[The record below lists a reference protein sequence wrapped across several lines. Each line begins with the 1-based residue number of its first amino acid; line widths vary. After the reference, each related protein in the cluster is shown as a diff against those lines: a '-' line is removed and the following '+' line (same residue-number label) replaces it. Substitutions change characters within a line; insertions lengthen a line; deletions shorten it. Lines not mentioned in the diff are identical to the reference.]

1 MKNTAFK
8 IVFAFLFGSISLIAW
23 AKPKPDR
30 PKNIIFLIGDGM
42 GLTQIFAGLTMNGG
56 WLFLEQLDKIGFSK
70 TQSSDNYVTDS
81 AAGAT
86 AFSIGEKTFNGA
98 IGVDSLGQPKETIL
112 EMAEKKGLSTGLV
125 TTCDLTHATPASFAA
140 HVGSRKQADSI
151 AIQMAQSGVDVM
163 IGGGL
168 ARFKNRADGLNLVQV
183 LEQKGVKVM
192 DSTQDFRSV
201 KSGKMAWFGGKE
213 HLPSILQGR
222 DTSYLKDAS
231 LKAVELLSQNPK
243 GFFLMIE
250 GSQIDWGGHNNDAPY
265 VGTEMIDFDRTIGA
279 ILAWAK
285 KDGETLVVI
294 TADHETGGLALNG
307 GSFAQKSIDAKFT
320 TGGHTA
326 VMVPVFAYGPG
337 SKKFTGIYENTEIF
351 KNFKKLL
358 IKKK

>member
-1 MKNTAFK
+1 MKHISFK
-8 IVFAFLFGSISLIAW
+8 ISLSFLAVAFSLSVW

-30 PKNIIFLIGDGM
+30 PKNIVFLIGDGM

-56 WLFLEQLDKIGFSK
+56 WLFLEEFSKIGFSK

-98 IGVDSLGQPKETIL
+98 IGVDSLGKPKETIL
-112 EMAEKKGLSTGLV
+112 ELAERKGLSTGLV
-125 TTCDLTHATPASFAA
+125 VTCDVTHATPASFAA
-140 HVGSRKQADSI
+140 HVGSRKQMDSI
-151 AIQMAQSGVDVM
+151 AIQMAKSGVDVL
-163 IGGGL
+163 IGGGQD
-168 ARFKNRADGLNLVQV
+168 RFDHRSDGLNLSQQ
-183 LEQKGVKVM
+183 LKNAGYQVM
-192 DSTQDFRSV
+192 DSTQDFRKV
-201 KSGKMAWFGGKE
+201 KSGKLAWFGGKE
-213 HLPSILQGR
+213 HLPSILHGR

-231 LKAVELLSQNPK
+231 LKALELLSQNPK

-279 ILAWAK
+279 VLDWAM
-285 KDGETLVVI
+285 KDGNTLVVI

-337 SKKFTGIYENTEIF
+337 SKKFMGIYQNTQIYH
-351 KNFKKLL
+351 NFRKLL
-358 IKKK
+358 FGK